1 MALLTAYLS
10 SWSNSI
16 QLAYTVGYDS
26 ARPVTASPIG
36 STIGRSYASR
46 LSIIAPPVGSHR
58 MNASTIN
65 IVRVTSMSGPAER
78 RLGHSTNVVVFQQ
91 HIYGTKPSPMILILK
106 PCPESAEP
114 GVPYRITNVRPGF
127 FLRLLENDKTT
138 VARPP
143 FPGLIDPRQSVR
155 VTRSFNSTCQWTH
168 NILVNPRVIR

>member
-1 MALLTAYLS
+1 M
-10 SWSNSI
+10 
-16 QLAYTVGYDS
+16 Q
-26 ARPVTASPIG
+26 
-36 STIGRSYASR
+36 
-46 LSIIAPPVGSHR
+46 
-58 MNASTIN
+58 
-65 IVRVTSMSGPAER
+65 VRITSFELPACQAPAER

-127 FLRLLENDKTT
+127 FLCLLEDAKTT

-155 VTRSFNSTCQWTH
+155 VTRSFNDTCQWTH